1 MHSAKR
7 VVSTAVL
14 ASGADFCRIFAD
26 KMKDFY
32 LLGWLLTG
40 DAEKAEQC
48 FVSGLGDCVK
58 GNVVFKEWAESWA
71 RRTIIQSAI
80 RMVAPAEK
88 QTAAP
93 VAIPE
98 RIHPLIATP
107 EIRAEFD
114 AIMKLEPLERFVM
127 VMTVLEGYSYQDCAI
142 LLGCTRQRVISARE
156 QALKRLARAAQAA
169 MVVTGETGV
178 AAVPLSN

>member
-1 MHSAKR
+1 MHSANH
-7 VVSTAVL
+7 VVSSTVL

-40 DAEKAEQC
+40 DSEKAEQC

-71 RRTIIQSAI
+71 RRTIIRNAI
-80 RMVAPAEK
+80 RMMAPAERR
-88 QTAAP
+88 TAAP
-93 VAIPE
+93 AAIPE
-98 RIHPLIATP
+98 RIHGLVARP
-107 EIRAEFD
+107 EIRAEFE
-114 AIMKLEPLERFVM
+114 AIMKLEPLERFVF

-142 LLGCTRQRVISARE
+142 LLGCARQQVISTRE
-156 QALKRLARAAQAA
+156 QALKRLARATQTS
-169 MVVTGETGV
+169 MVVAGEAGV
-178 AAVPLSN
+178 AAAPWSN